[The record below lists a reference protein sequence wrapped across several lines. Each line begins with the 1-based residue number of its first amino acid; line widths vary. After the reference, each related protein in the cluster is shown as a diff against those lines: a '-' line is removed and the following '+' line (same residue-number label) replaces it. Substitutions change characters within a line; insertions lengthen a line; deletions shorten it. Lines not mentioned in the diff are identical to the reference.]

1 MLAELAMTFIASAV
15 ISGGLIVVLR
25 PLLIRYALA
34 RPNARSSHKIPTP
47 QGGGIA
53 VIGATLSVT
62 AAVLL
67 GFSGNENLGAL
78 WIVSTAAI
86 IMAAVGAAD
95 DIVTVPVIPRLA
107 IQFVLVGAAVATLPT
122 DYRIVDTLPWWLE
135 RALWVVA
142 GVWFVNLVNFM
153 DGLDWMTVAEVVPV
167 TGGLV
172 ILGYASGMPR
182 EAIVLAAAMG
192 GAVAGFAPFNR
203 PVAKL
208 FLGDVGSL
216 PIGLLLAWLLALLAS
231 RGHLTAAI
239 LLPLYYLIDATSTLI
254 LRIRRGERVWEGH
267 RSHFYQRATDG
278 GFAVRDV
285 VGMVFVLNLLLGG
298 LAATTVWANS
308 RTMDYIAL
316 GTGCAL
322 VCCLLA
328 LFARGKRLPR

>member
-1 MLAELAMTFIASAV
+1 
-15 ISGGLIVVLR
+15 
-25 PLLIRYALA
+25 
-34 RPNARSSHKIPTP
+34 
-47 QGGGIA
+47 
-53 VIGATLSVT
+53 
-62 AAVLL
+62 
-67 GFSGNENLGAL
+67 
-78 WIVSTAAI
+78 
-86 IMAAVGAAD
+86 
-95 DIVTVPVIPRLA
+95 VTVPVIPRLA

-122 DYRIVDTLPWWLE
+122 EYRIVDTLPWWLE

-172 ILGYASGMPR
+172 ILGYASGMPS
-182 EAIVLAAAMG
+182 EAIVMAAAMC

-278 GFAVRDV
+278 GFAVWDV
-285 VGMVFVLNLLLGG
+285 VSMVFVLNLLLGG

-308 RTMDYIAL
+308 RAMDYIAL
-316 GTGCAL
+316 GTGCVL